1 MAQATQ
7 AAMALRLAQNVDQ
20 GLQRGHVLFLRER
33 ANACPSGR
41 VIPAGAQD
49 CRGLI
54 HLLTLLELH
63 EVIIGSQR
71 LRPML
76 ISSQN
81 QAA

>member
-1 MAQATQ
+1 
-7 AAMALRLAQNVDQ
+7 
-20 GLQRGHVLFLRER
+20 
-33 ANACPSGR
+33 
-41 VIPAGAQD
+41 
-49 CRGLI
+49 
-54 HLLTLLELH
+54 LLTLLELH